1 MLLTAADQ
9 KLLADALHRYKTDE
23 RYRQGYKYARTVAR
37 HKRSHEQRKL
47 LARIRDLSL
56 PRFIR

>member
-9 KLLADALHRYKTDE
+9 KLLADALHRYRTDKM
-23 RYRQGYKYARTVAR
+23 YREDYEYARTVAR

-56 PRFIR
+56 PRFVR